1 MSPIIAPGR
10 IAEAPTGLL
19 SDALPTGGAA
29 IMAAARLLLPTIER
43 GTALDARTL
52 RSAMETA
59 FGATDADGAWVWKDA
74 YEVAE
79 CAMVLFLSKYGKAM
93 RGQARDDAE
102 FLALVER
109 LSALMPSQTRRSE
122 ESEALQQF
130 STPLGLALCAA
141 IAADIGPNDTVLEP
155 SAGNGFMAIW
165 AKIAGAT
172 LHLNELSDTRA
183 DCLASL
189 FSSTGVTRLDAAQ
202 IDDRLDRAIVPD
214 VVLMNPP
221 FSVGANIE
229 GKYRRATL
237 AHVRSALLRLREGGR
252 LVTVTGASFSPYE
265 PRWRDAFVALQRIA
279 RVQLTLP
286 IAGKLYAR
294 HGTSIDTRLTVF
306 DKVPT
311 DDPTSFHA
319 SFGLMETT
327 EQLRE
332 VIAASLPKRQQRSF
346 AASTTALKPTPVP
359 YPTGTAARST
369 GTFLSPKAK
378 ARPKIDPAAF
388 ALTPTTHKLDRTATA
403 PVAYERQVWS
413 PSASLDAV
421 DALYEPYAVQSI
433 AIEGA
438 KAHPTKLVQSGAM
451 ASIAPPVPSYVP
463 TLPAAIVTDGLLS
476 DAQIESVIYAGEAH
490 DTHLA
495 GHYRVGDT
503 FDTVDACDKGTQG
516 AVRFRRGWFLGDGTG
531 CGKGRQVAG
540 IIMANWLDGRC
551 RAVWVSKSDK
561 LIEDAIRDWTAL
573 GGAKSDIVPLSGFKQ
588 GSPITIHE
596 GILFTTYATLRTQ
609 SKGGK
614 LSRVE
619 QIAEWLQP
627 SLTDEVRVGV
637 GEREAG
643 KDGNAGG
650 TRKLFDGCLI
660 FDESHAMAN
669 AASSKGSRGE
679 QRASQQG
686 LAGLRIQ
693 NALPD
698 ARVVYVSATGA
709 TQVSNLAYASRL
721 GLWGTGDFP
730 FATREKFVAA
740 MEAGGVAAME
750 VISRDLKALG
760 LYTARSLSYDG
771 VEYETLT
778 HELTDRQ
785 RAIYDSYA
793 DAYQIIHQNLDAA
806 MEAAGITHGE
816 ASTLNAQAKS
826 AVRSAFE
833 SSKQRFFN
841 HLLTAMKVPTLIQ
854 RIETELAAGNAAVV
868 QVVSTGE
875 ALMERRIAEIPAD
888 QWSDL
893 DVDITPREYV
903 LDYLASS
910 FPVQLFEPYTDD
922 DGNLRSRPA
931 RDPDGHPIVCRDAE
945 RRRDAMIEH
954 LGALPAVNGAMDQL
968 IWHFG
973 ADQVAEVTGRSR
985 RVVKKEDGR
994 LAIEP
999 RPASSNYGETAAF
1012 MDDAKRILI
1021 FSDAGGTGRSY
1032 HADLGAKNQRK
1043 RVHFLLEPGW
1053 KADSA
1058 IQGLGRTNRTNQKQ
1072 EPLFVLV
1079 TTDVKGEKRFVSTI
1093 ARRLDTLGA
1102 ITRGSRQTGGQGMFT
1117 AADNLESPYA
1127 RAALRRFFHRMLSGN
1142 VDGCSLDEFEE
1153 MTGLSLFDADG
1164 GVKDE
1169 MPAITQFLNRMLALT
1184 IDMQNLLFG
1193 VFTDILDGIVEQAK
1207 ASGSFDVG
1215 VETLRAERFEIV
1227 ERRSVFS
1234 HASGAE
1240 AIALTIER
1248 TTKTHLR
1255 SLASAIEDARA
1266 YRGKLVLNAK
1276 SERAAVLYETVG
1288 WTDEQGNPVP
1298 RVKLVRP
1305 RAKEGMGVDQFTD
1318 SEWTFC
1324 DPEPF
1329 ERAWQAEVDA
1339 TPEFETDT
1347 FTLVTGLLLPIWG
1360 ALPTDDM
1367 RVWRLEA
1374 TGPDGKGERVLG
1386 RVIEKD
1392 ELASV
1397 LRKLGHDVE
1406 VSMTGAE
1413 LREAVFDRRATV
1425 TLADDVTIRRSLNMG
1440 APRIE
1445 VVGFDGL
1452 DLASYKAMGCTTERV
1467 QFKTRLYVPL
1477 PKADDTLAKLVARHP
1492 IADVRGSGA

>member
-10 IAEAPTGLL
+10 VAQAPTGLFA
-19 SDALPTGGAA
+19 DALPTGGAA

-74 YEVAE
+74 YEAAE

-93 RGQARDDAE
+93 RAQARDDTE
-102 FLALVER
+102 FLGLVER

-141 IAADIGPNDTVLEP
+141 LAADIGPSDTVLEP

-165 AKIAGAT
+165 ARTAGAT

-189 FSSTGVTRLDAAQ
+189 FPSTGVTRLDAAQ
-202 IDDRLDRAIVPD
+202 IDDRLDREIVPD
-214 VVLMNPP
+214 VVVMNPP

-229 GKYRRATL
+229 GKYRQATL
-237 AHVRSALLRLREGGR
+237 AHMRSALSRLRDGGR
-252 LVTVTGASFSPYE
+252 LVTITGASFSPYE

-279 RVQLTLP
+279 QVKLTLP

-306 DKVPT
+306 DKVPADEPT
-311 DDPTSFHA
+311 DFHA
-319 SFGLMETT
+319 PFGSMETT
-327 EQLRE
+327 DQLRE
-332 VIAASLPKRQQRSF
+332 VIEASLPRRRERSV
-346 AASTTALKPTPVP
+346 AAPRPASAPSS
-359 YPTGTAARST
+359 TGTAARSA
-369 GTFLSPKAK
+369 GTLLRPKAK

-388 ALTPTTHKLDRTATA
+388 ALKPTAHKLDRAETA
-403 PVAYERQVWS
+403 PVAYERRVWS
-413 PSASLDAV
+413 PSASDSTA

-433 AIEGA
+433 AIAGA

-463 TLPAAIVTDGLLS
+463 TLPTAIVSDGLLS
-476 DAQIESVIYAGEAH
+476 DAQLESVIYAGEAH
-490 DTHLA
+490 GTHLA
-495 GHYRVGDT
+495 GHYRVGET
-503 FDTVDACDKGTQG
+503 FDSIDACEPDTPGV
-516 AVRFRRGWFLGDGTG
+516 VRFRRGWFLGDGTG

-540 IIMANWLDGRC
+540 IIMANWLDGRR

-561 LIEDAIRDWTAL
+561 LIEDAVRDWTAL

-609 SKGGK
+609 SKGEK

-627 SLTDEVRVGV
+627 PLTDD
-637 GEREAG
+637 ERETG
-643 KDGNAGG
+643 KACS
-650 TRKLFDGCLI
+650 LFNGCLI

-669 AASSKGSRGE
+669 AAASKGGRGE
-679 QRASQQG
+679 QKASRQG

-721 GLWGTGDFP
+721 GLWGTGNFP

-760 LYTARSLSYDG
+760 LYAARSLSYDG

-785 RAIYDSYA
+785 RAIYDAYA
-793 DAYQIIHQNLDAA
+793 DAYQVIHQNLDAA
-806 MEAAGITHGE
+806 MEAAGITADG
-816 ASTLNAQAKS
+816 ACMNAQAKS

-854 RIETELAAGNAAVV
+854 RIEAELAAGNAAVV
-868 QVVSTGE
+868 QIVSTGE

-888 QWSDL
+888 QWNDL

-945 RRRDAMIEH
+945 RRRDEMIEH

-973 ADQVAEVTGRSR
+973 ADAVAEVTGRSR
-985 RVVKKEDGR
+985 RVVRYEDGR

-1012 MDDAKRILI
+1012 MNDAKRVLI

-1127 RAALRRFFHRMLSGN
+1127 RAALRRFFARMLSGG

-1169 MPAITQFLNRMLALT
+1169 MPPITQFLNRMLALR

-1207 ASGSFDVG
+1207 AKGSFDVG

-1234 HASGAE
+1234 HDSGAE

-1248 TTKTHLR
+1248 TVRTRVR
-1255 SLASAIEDARA
+1255 SLAVALDEARRA
-1266 YRGKLVLNAK
+1266 KGKLIINAK
-1276 SERAAVLYETVG
+1276 SERAGILYETAG
-1288 WTDEQGNPVP
+1288 WTDDDGNPID
-1298 RVKLVRP
+1298 RVKLYRP
-1305 RAKEGMGVDQFTD
+1305 RGIESMTVDQFTE

-1324 DPEPF
+1324 GPDVLEA
-1329 ERAWQAEVDA
+1329 AWTREVDA

-1360 ALPTDDM
+1360 ALPSDDM
-1367 RVWRLEA
+1367 RVWRLE
-1374 TGPDGKGERVLG
+1374 TNEGERVLG
-1386 RVIEKD
+1386 RVIERD

-1406 VSMTGAE
+1406 IAMTGAE
-1413 LREAVFDRRATV
+1413 LREAVFDRRSTIV
-1425 TLADDVTIRRSLNMG
+1425 LEDDVTIRRSLNMG

-1452 DLASYKAMGCTTERV
+1452 DLQSYKAMGCTTERV

-1477 PKADDTLAKLVARHP
+1477 SKADDILARLVARHP
-1492 IADVRGSGA
+1492 IADVRAGTRSGQGA

>member
-1 MSPIIAPGR
+1 MSPNIAPGR
-10 IAEAPTGLL
+10 VAQAPTGLFT
-19 SDALPTGGAA
+19 DAQSTGGAA

-74 YEVAE
+74 YEAAE
-79 CAMVLFLSKYGKAM
+79 CAMVLFLSKYGNAM
-93 RGQARDDAE
+93 RAQTCVDTE
-102 FLALVER
+102 FLTLVER

-141 IAADIGPNDTVLEP
+141 LAADIGPNDTVLEP

-165 AKIAGAT
+165 ARVAGAT
-172 LHLNELSDTRA
+172 VALNELSDRRA

-189 FSSTGVTRLDAAQ
+189 FPSTGITRVDAAQ
-202 IDDRLDRAIVPD
+202 IDDRLDSTVVPD

-229 GKYRRATL
+229 GKYRQATL

-252 LVTVTGASFSPYE
+252 LVTITGVSFSPYE
-265 PRWRDAFVALQRIA
+265 PRWREAFVALQRIA
-279 RVQLTLP
+279 RVQSTLP

-306 DKVPT
+306 DKVPA
-311 DDPTSFHA
+311 DEPTSFHA
-319 SFGLMETT
+319 PFGPMETT

-332 VIAASLPKRQQRSF
+332 VIEASLPPRRTR
-346 AASTTALKPTPVP
+346 AASPSKPASALSSA
-359 YPTGTAARST
+359 GTAARSP
-369 GTFLSPKAK
+369 GSFLRPKTK

-388 ALTPTTHKLDRTATA
+388 ALKPTAHKLDRAKTA
-403 PVAYERQVWS
+403 PVAYKRRVWS
-413 PSASLDAV
+413 PSASDNAA
-421 DALYEPYAVQSI
+421 DALYEPYTVQSI
-433 AIEGA
+433 AIERA

-463 TLPAAIVTDGLLS
+463 TLPTAIVTDGLLS
-476 DAQIESVIYAGEAH
+476 DAQLESVVYAGEAH
-490 DTHLA
+490 GEHLA
-495 GHYRVGDT
+495 GHYKIGATLDS
-503 FDTVDACDKGTQG
+503 VDACDPDADG
-516 AVRFRRGWFLGDGTG
+516 AVQFRKGWFLGDGTG

-540 IIMANWLDGRC
+540 IIMANWLDGRR

-561 LIEDAIRDWTAL
+561 LIEDAVRDWTAL

-609 SKGGK
+609 SKGEK

-627 SLTDEVRVGV
+627 QPTDE
-637 GEREAG
+637 EREAG
-643 KDGNAGG
+643 KAR
-650 TRKLFDGCLI
+650 TLFDGCLI

-679 QRASQQG
+679 QKASQQG

-760 LYTARSLSYDG
+760 LYASRSLSYDG

-785 RAIYDSYA
+785 RAIYDAYA
-793 DAYQIIHQNLDAA
+793 DAYQVIHQNLDAA
-806 MEAAGITHGE
+806 MEAAGITHGD
-816 ASTLNAQAKS
+816 AGTLNAQAKS

-875 ALMERRIAEIPAD
+875 ALMERRIAGIPAE

-973 ADQVAEVTGRSR
+973 ADVVAEVTGRGR
-985 RVVKKEDGR
+985 RVVRKDAVDGNGGR

-1032 HADLGAKNQRK
+1032 HADLGCKNQRK

-1153 MTGLSLFDADG
+1153 MTGLSLFDKDG
-1164 GVKDE
+1164 GAKDE
-1169 MPAITQFLNRMLALT
+1169 MPPITQFLNRMLALR
-1184 IDMQNLLFG
+1184 IDVQNLLFG

-1248 TTKTHLR
+1248 TTRTRVR
-1255 SLASAIEDARA
+1255 SLASAIEEARQGK
-1266 YRGKLVLNAK
+1266 GKLVINAK
-1276 SERAAVLYETVG
+1276 SERAAVLYETSG
-1288 WTDEQGNPVP
+1288 WTDEDGSPVP
-1298 RVKLVRP
+1298 RVKLYRP
-1305 RAKEGMGVDQFTD
+1305 RAKEGMSVEQFTE

-1324 DPEPF
+1324 DPGPF
-1329 ERAWQAEVDA
+1329 ERAWQAEADA

-1360 ALPTDDM
+1360 ALPSDDM

-1374 TGPDGKGERVLG
+1374 TDADGSSERVLG

-1392 ELASV
+1392 QLASV

-1406 VSMTGAE
+1406 ISMTGAE
-1413 LREAVFDRRATV
+1413 LREAVFDRRSTV